1 MMTPEPLRRHLK
13 SAPFE
18 PFSIHMAD
26 AREFPVHHP
35 DNVVISDRGRT
46 IIVLNADRKLETLDI
61 LLVTSLRPH
70 AVPDIEQVE
79 G

>member
-1 MMTPEPLRRHLK
+1 MMTPEPLRRHLRTV
-13 SAPFE
+13 PFE

-26 AREFPVHHP
+26 AREFPIRHP
-35 DNVVISDRGRT
+35 ANVVIADRGRT
-46 IIVLNADRKLETLDI
+46 IIVLNPDRMLETLDI

-70 AVPDIEQVE
+70 AIPDIEIAE